1 MYDKLVAKVNTNDTK
16 VPSIRKLVSKT
27 QYESNKILK
36 KSFENIDKKIPS
48 ITFLVT
54 TTALNTKVTGYILK
68 RKYQT
73 LLIYLIKLFSQYKS
87 HKDKK

>member
-1 MYDKLVAKVNTNDTK
+1 MPLMPE

-48 ITFLVT
+48 LTFLVT
-54 TTALNTKVTGYILK
+54 TAALNTKVTGYILK

>member
-1 MYDKLVAKVNTNDTK
+1 MPE

-54 TTALNTKVTGYILK
+54 TAALNTKVTGYILK

-87 HKDKK
+87 PKDKK